1 MSKSFYSYIAENWRK
16 PYGGENKERNRERLV
31 QWRSEGTLVRV
42 ERPLRLDRARKL
54 GFRAKQGYTIVRVRV
69 RKGSLRKRAIRKGR
83 RAKRR
88 GIIKM
93 RVNKN
98 IQRIGEERTAKHF
111 TNMEVLNSYWVGED
125 GKHRF
130 YEVILVDPHHPSII
144 NDPKINWIDGRQHT
158 RRVYRG
164 LTSAGKKRRGLR
176 RKGRGAEK
184 VRPSVN
190 THKHSKKPGKKI
202 PIH

>member
-1 MSKSFYSYIAENWRK
+1 MSKSFYSYLAESWRK
-16 PYGGENKERNRERLV
+16 PYGGPNNDLNRQRLV

-54 GFRAKQGYTIVRVRV
+54 GYRAKQGFVIVRVRV
-69 RKGSLRKRAIRKGR
+69 RKGSLRKRAIHKGR

-88 GIIKM
+88 GIIRM

-98 IQRIGEERTAKHF
+98 IQRIGEERASKHF
-111 TNMEVLNSYWVGED
+111 RNMEVLNSYWVGED

-130 YEVILVDPHHPSII
+130 YEVIMVDPHHPVII

-176 RKGRGAEK
+176 NKGRGAEK

-190 THKHSKKPGKKI
+190 AHKHSKRPGKKI

>member
-1 MSKSFYSYIAENWRK
+1 MSKSVYRYMTETWRR
-16 PYGGENKERNRERLV
+16 PYDSQMRELNRERLV
-31 QWRSEGTLVRV
+31 QWRSEGTFTRV

-54 GFRAKQGYTIVRVRV
+54 GFRAKQGFVIVRVRV

-88 GIIKM
+88 GITRM
-93 RVNKN
+93 RLIKN
-98 IQRIGEERTAKHF
+98 IQRVAEERAGKHYS
-111 TNMEVLNSYWVGED
+111 NLEVLNSYWVGED
-125 GKHRF
+125 GKHKF
-130 YEVILVDPHHPSII
+130 YEIIMVDPHHPVIQ

-158 RRVYRG
+158 GRVFRG
-164 LTSAGKKRRGLR
+164 LTSAGKKSRGLR
-176 RKGRGAEK
+176 SKGIGAEK

-190 THKHSKKPGKKI
+190 ANRHKKRPGKKI